1 MAFCQWGC
9 NWVCQPPPQLRG
21 VGIYSHGCK
30 QGCFQPPGRVELPGL
45 TFRTRRSY
53 GRAGDTTA
61 LCWECRQEPGSL
73 PVVPQWPAGDGAI
86 AFYPA
91 DWFGNLYKTA
101 PGLGVDVV
109 VGL

>member
-1 MAFCQWGC
+1 M
-9 NWVCQPPPQLRG
+9 
-21 VGIYSHGCK
+21 
-30 QGCFQPPGRVELPGL
+30 
-45 TFRTRRSY
+45 
-53 GRAGDTTA
+53 
-61 LCWECRQEPGSL
+61 

-86 AFYPA
+86 PFYPA